1 MGAFANYTAYLESLN
16 NQAGV
21 VFSVPT
27 AIGVVARLTPLY
39 RGFAIAPAIPTT
51 SVALN
56 NTSDVALPNLPIV
69 SSGKLTLLGARFHS
83 NSSSGVCVIVAD
95 ILNQSGGLS
104 GTVTTP
110 QTTNLPTAALTR
122 CTSGEGV
129 MAGIIVYSS
138 LGTTG
143 TSVTVEYTNQ
153 NGTTGRSSTR
163 NIGATNFREINSL
176 LLIPL
181 QDGDTGVRSVESV
194 TLLAS
199 TGTAG
204 NFGIVLFKP
213 LSMMAFNDQSGSHVV
228 DAVSSGG
235 FIGALN
241 QAESGACLSL
251 LAIQSSSQS
260 MTGSLLVAEV

>member
-16 NQAGV
+16 DTAGGH
-21 VFSVPT
+21 FIVPSG
-27 AIGVVARLTPLY
+27 IGLASRLTALY
-39 RGFAIAPAIPTT
+39 RGLAIVPAIPTT
-51 SVALN
+51 SVALD

-69 SSGKLTLLGARFHS
+69 SSGKLTLLGAKLHPA
-83 NSSSGVCVIVAD
+83 SSSGVCLIVAD
-95 ILNQSGGLS
+95 ILNHSGGLS

-129 MAGIIVYSS
+129 MAGIIVYSQVGS
-138 LGTTG
+138 TGTT
-143 TSVTVEYTNQ
+143 VTVEYTNQ
-153 NGTTGRSSTR
+153 DGTTGRSSTR
-163 NIGATNFREINSL
+163 NIGASNFREINL
-176 LLIPL
+176 FLLIPL
-181 QDGDTGVRSVESV
+181 QGGDTGVRSVESV

-213 LSMMAFNDQSGSHVV
+213 LSMMAFNDYSGSHVV

-251 LAIQSSSQS
+251 LAQGNNQG
-260 MTGSLLVAEV
+260 MTGSLFVTEV